1 MKMCSGWILTAGE
14 KVSVLIT
21 IIICPRLL
29 LLGTFALTVV
39 NGCVDKRGFRLS
51 LRRFNF
57 ARKTWTERRLGET
70 KANRVKLLRCG
81 VKKKNNKTLHKS
93 DICHVK
99 ISGCSE
105 HSRNHIY
112 HGGRQSYWEMLHRG
126 NNLSHQLKRKPVENP
141 KKDSNSGEGKELC
154 FGWAT
159 ANWTAHPRN
168 IREWSGWF
176 LFHSYSLKNFV

>member
-1 MKMCSGWILTAGE
+1 MCSGWILTAGE
-14 KVSVLIT
+14 KDSVLIT

-93 DICHVK
+93 DICHVR
-99 ISGCSE
+99 ILGCSE

-112 HGGRQSYWEMLHRG
+112 HGGRQFYWEMLHRG
-126 NNLSHQLKRKPVENP
+126 NNLSHELKRKPVENP
-141 KKDSNSGEGKELC
+141 KKTHHSPTVGKARNCVSGGPLQIGPLVPE
-154 FGWAT
+154 T
-159 ANWTAHPRN
+159 
-168 IREWSGWF
+168 
-176 LFHSYSLKNFV
+176 